1 MYEIKSRDELHRAL
15 QGNEVVLIEYY
26 EPGNKDC
33 EVMYE
38 SMKEFYKYADRNI
51 LFCRVNRREH
61 PDLADVDSIPAV
73 RVYYR
78 GELVFEQLGVLST
91 VDLTVRVIRRS
102 IREVFRS
109 RNIQVKV

>member
-1 MYEIKSRDELHRAL
+1 MYEIRSRDELNRAL
-15 QGNEVVLIEYY
+15 QGNEIVLVEYY

-38 SMKEFYKYADRNI
+38 SMKEFYKYADKDI
-51 LFCRVNRREH
+51 FFCRVNRREH
-61 PDLADVDSIPAV
+61 PDIADVDSIPAV

-91 VDLTVRVIRRS
+91 VELTVKVMRRS
-102 IREVFRS
+102 IREVFQK
-109 RNIQVKV
+109 RNISVKV

>member
-1 MYEIKSRDELHRAL
+1 MYEIKSKEELARAIL
-15 QGNEVVLIEYY
+15 GSEVVLIEYY
-26 EPGNKDC
+26 EPDNRDC

-38 SMKEFYKYADRNI
+38 SMKEFSKHADRDI

-61 PDLADVDSIPAV
+61 PEIADVDSIPAV

-91 VDLTVRVIRRS
+91 VELTVKVIRRS
-102 IREVFRS
+102 IREVFHK
-109 RNIQVKV
+109 RNIQVRV